1 MKQNCQNSPFVPSF
15 IFFFLMS
22 LDLVFLTGQWMCYP
36 LQKAVS
42 VSEESFSSLA
52 HRLLKNIPWEACV
65 TVLLPFCHL
74 SGITYFSSGA
84 DMFTLYHLFYQTLV
98 LLKEKK
104 NTRHKDE
111 RTSSSR
117 SPSVLPTQELE
128 AGLCLFV
135 VEWPFLPF
143 LNQRTPATSVGGSSL
158 GHRESPPHY
167 VQGRQ
172 LAGLLLL
179 LFSCSV
185 MSDSLRPHGL

>member
-1 MKQNCQNSPFVPSF
+1 MLPSSKGSQCFGGKLFISCTQASQKHSLGSLCDGALAFLSPQWDNLLLFWGRHVHIVPS
-15 IFFFLMS
+15 
-22 LDLVFLTGQWMCYP
+22 
-36 LQKAVS
+36 
-42 VSEESFSSLA
+42 
-52 HRLLKNIPWEACV
+52 
-65 TVLLPFCHL
+65 LLPDTG
-74 SGITYFSSGA
+74 S
-84 DMFTLYHLFYQTLV
+84 
-98 LLKEKK
+98 LKRKKK
-104 NTRHKDE
+104 NPRHKDE